1 MKQLLLII
9 FLALSFVLTIFL
21 YFKID
26 KGQETSP
33 NKVSILVAKKQLS
46 IGSELTSDAVTWK
59 PWPDDL
65 SLENYFVKGHA
76 KDQDFLRRI
85 VIDTY
90 FLGEPITRDSLID
103 GSNIFSRKIKNGK
116 RAFSFIVNKN
126 FPILKYIR
134 PGDYVDIIVPPAENG
149 GEELQLL
156 ERIYVLDVNNIFI
169 NSLVETEKNKSK
181 QTSKTETQVTVE
193 LYPEEI
199 NKIIAFA
206 KRKSLILSLNNVN
219 EKEPIAAPDEKIN
232 KITII
237 RRNKKEHIDVAH

>member
-1 MKQLLLII
+1 
-9 FLALSFVLTIFL
+9 
-21 YFKID
+21 
-26 KGQETSP
+26 
-33 NKVSILVAKKQLS
+33 
-46 IGSELTSDAVTWK
+46 
-59 PWPDDL
+59 
-65 SLENYFVKGHA
+65 
-76 KDQDFLRRI
+76 
-85 VIDTY
+85 
-90 FLGEPITRDSLID
+90 
-103 GSNIFSRKIKNGK
+103 
-116 RAFSFIVNKN
+116 
-126 FPILKYIR
+126 ILKYIR